1 MHLKIIIQIFI
12 NYDYLIDPDDDQCT
26 FAAYQKDMQK
36 LSKKII
42 NQIILIKI
50 KNIFFIIYLCYILT
64 KNLLINKF

>member
-36 LSKKII
+36 LSKK
-42 NQIILIKI
+42 
-50 KNIFFIIYLCYILT
+50 
-64 KNLLINKF
+64 